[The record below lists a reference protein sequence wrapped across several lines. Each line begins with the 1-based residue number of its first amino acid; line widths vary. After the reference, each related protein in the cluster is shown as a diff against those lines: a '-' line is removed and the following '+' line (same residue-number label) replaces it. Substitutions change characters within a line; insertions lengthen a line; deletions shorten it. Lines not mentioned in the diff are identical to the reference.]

1 VSRLRARSS
10 SKTQDGLVG
19 EGQWLASRAIRAMT
33 GISLAPED
41 DPAST
46 SCFDMIFPGDGKRP
60 SSAGSGGCV
69 ARAARRPGRSEV
81 GTDLADVRI
90 GDRHVVQPRRASH
103 ARVALGVVARRA
115 ALVAETAA
123 PRQQSRRC
131 PARGGESELSYEVAP
146 ACPLAASSWRRKFVF
161 RCRM

>member
-1 VSRLRARSS
+1 
-10 SKTQDGLVG
+10 
-19 EGQWLASRAIRAMT
+19 MT

-46 SCFDMIFPGDGKRP
+46 SCFDMIFPGDANDHHPPDR
-60 SSAGSGGCV
+60 V
-69 ARAARRPGRSEV
+69 AALPAPRAAPGRFEV
-81 GTDLADVRI
+81 GRDLADVRI

-123 PRQQSRRC
+123 PRQQPRRC